1 MPLAMA
7 QEDVP
12 NGENYL
18 ITMFKTA
25 PSKHLIRLMVVLDL
39 QKHNCRLKRVYILFN
54 AKHGLNEIDRMML
67 QSLDEQIQS
76 SKGNRFTLQAILTKV
91 DTLESD
97 SVAMVKKT
105 QKEIFQTAPTCL
117 PALLTSSTR
126 RPPFGID
133 EVRRNIAEACGLR
146 LR

>member
-1 MPLAMA
+1 
-7 QEDVP
+7 
-12 NGENYL
+12 
-18 ITMFKTA
+18 
-25 PSKHLIRLMVVLDL
+25 MVVLDL